1 MLVKLTNQ
9 SAKLGVIGS
18 PVVHSLSP
26 VIHNY
31 MISELS
37 LNYIYLPFDVERGSA
52 KQFLNAAS
60 LMGVTGFNVTMPH
73 KQDIFAGVAQ
83 ALGDASVAG
92 SVNTAVFR
100 DNKWLGYSTDGDGF
114 HLSLKEK
121 GIDIKGKKIL
131 MLGAGGAARAVILN
145 AKKMGAGKILVL
157 NRTAENAEKLASAMK
172 VEYGQWKK
180 DIIAREFENADIFI
194 NSTPLGMHGVNHNFD
209 NFDFLDSGSKIVCD
223 LIYNPLRTDLLR
235 QAEQKGHVVVNG
247 LGMLIYQA
255 ILSLELFTGAKI
267 DAYSMKASVEDYL
280 VKNGHIRG

>member
-18 PVVHSLSP
+18 PVAHSLSP

-31 MISELS
+31 MINKLS
-37 LNYIYLPFDVERGSA
+37 LNYIYLPFDVERGNA

-83 ALGDASVAG
+83 ALGDACIAG

-114 HLSLKEK
+114 YLSLKEK
-121 GIDIKGKKIL
+121 GIDVKGKKIL

-157 NRTAENAEKLASAMK
+157 NRTAENAEKLASAMN
-172 VEYGQWKK
+172 VEHGQWKK
-180 DIIAREFENADIFI
+180 DVLAREFENADIFI
-194 NSTPLGMHGVNHNFD
+194 NSTPLGMHGVSYNFD
-209 NFDFLDSGSKIVCD
+209 NLDFLDSGSKIVCD

-235 QAEQKGHVVVNG
+235 RAEQKGHVAVNG

-255 ILSLELFTGAKI
+255 ILSLELFTGVKI

-280 VKNGHIRG
+280 VRNGYIRD